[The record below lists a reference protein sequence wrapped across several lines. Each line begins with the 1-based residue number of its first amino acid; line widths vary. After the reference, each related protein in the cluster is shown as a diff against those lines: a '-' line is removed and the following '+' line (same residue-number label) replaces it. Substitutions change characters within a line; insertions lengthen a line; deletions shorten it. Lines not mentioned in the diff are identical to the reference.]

1 MKKVPSLSMP
11 KTVTFEANNGIK
23 KKKNIFFSES
33 ISISEL
39 HQLADILVIPE
50 ENDHMLEIRS
60 WERSQKSIEKWSS
73 KGSSGVPTD
82 PTKFHLALKSNKRVK
97 IITPENIQ
105 LTPPPPGFS
114 DKNDAKHFSPEKKK
128 RWVDFSS
135 DSDLSATPLSKNIR
149 PISIPVQ
156 KSEVILKAPPLKTS
170 LIKREKRST
179 FENESISDDFFIGKV
194 KFYNLKKRNGFITV
208 VGSEDVFLPEDE
220 LALSGIVLRKFKDD
234 IYNKKEKI
242 LRFRI
247 KTRRDNGK
255 INRIATNIE
264 VLS

>member
-1 MKKVPSLSMP
+1 MKKVPTLS
-11 KTVTFEANNGIK
+11 TSTNLTFEGNNRK
-23 KKKNIFFSES
+23 KTKKNIFFSES

-39 HQLADILVIPE
+39 HLLAEITVIPE
-50 ENDHMLEIRS
+50 ENDHMQEIKS
-60 WERSQKSIEKWSS
+60 WERSQKTIERWSAKS
-73 KGSSGVPTD
+73 SSGRSGD

-105 LTPPPPGFS
+105 LTPPPPGFGEKS
-114 DKNDAKHFSPEKKK
+114 EKKFPSPEKKK
-128 RWVDFSS
+128 RWGDFSS
-135 DSDLSATPLSKNIR
+135 DSDLSGTPLSRNIR
-149 PISIPVQ
+149 PVSIPVQ
-156 KSEVILKAPPLKTS
+156 KSEVILKPPPSKPS

-179 FENESISDDFFIGKV
+179 FENESISENCYIGKV

-208 VGSEDVFLPEDE
+208 EGSDDVFLPEDE
-220 LALSGIVLRKFKDD
+220 LALSGIILRKFKDD

-247 KTRRDNGK
+247 KTRVDNGRV
-255 INRIATNIE
+255 NRIATNIE